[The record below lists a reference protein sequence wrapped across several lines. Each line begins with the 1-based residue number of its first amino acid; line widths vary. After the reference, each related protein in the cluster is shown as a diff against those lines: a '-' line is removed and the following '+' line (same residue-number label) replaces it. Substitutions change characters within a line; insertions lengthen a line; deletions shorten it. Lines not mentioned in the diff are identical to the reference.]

1 MGQTPYS
8 TAELQEA
15 INAVASQGGVKDA
28 AAYLGM
34 RRRNLENRMMEA
46 ARRGI
51 KPTVPAKA
59 ELDLKVANQEIKRLE
74 SELRKA
80 AKANLDAEAV
90 RREIIRIAASPS
102 APPSWTVSA
111 PKSYKDSPGVPTLFL
126 SDLHWGEYVDPNQV
140 GGVNSYSLAIARKRL
155 RTTTER
161 AIYLASIISPQ
172 MRYPGIVVP
181 LGGDMVSGDIHEELM
196 ATNEIEIMP
205 TVLDLRDHLI
215 TAIDTLAKAFGH
227 VFLPCVTGNHGR
239 NTKKIRAKGRA
250 FTSFDWLLYQI
261 LAKQFEKDKRVQF
274 YIPDGSD
281 AHYRVFGHRYLLSH
295 GDQFT
300 GGDGIIGAIGPI
312 ARGDHKKRSRD
323 SQVGQDYDTM
333 IVGHWHQHMQLRRFI
348 VNGSLKGYDEYAYV
362 NNFPFEPPAQ
372 AFWITHP
379 QVGKTF
385 SMPIYAER
393 PQRAAAE
400 SWAAWQTPA
409 AA

>member
-1 MGQTPYS
+1 MAQKEHS
-8 TAELQEA
+8 RELLQET
-15 INAVASQGGVKDA
+15 INAVATHGGRSQAACALGINKHTLENRYAEAKRRGVKPTVEAKGEIELKLAKAEVKRLEAELRNAQREKLDA
-28 AAYLGM
+28 AA
-34 RRRNLENRMMEA
+34 
-46 ARRGI
+46 I
-51 KPTVPAKA
+51 K
-59 ELDLKVANQEIKRLE
+59 
-74 SELRKA
+74 
-80 AKANLDAEAV
+80 
-90 RREIIRIAASPS
+90 REIIKLAQAPV
-102 APPSWTVSA
+102 APPRWTLA
-111 PKSYKDSPGVPTLFL
+111 PKKDSKDSPGVPTLFL
-126 SDLHWGEYVDPNQV
+126 SDLHWGEYVDANQV

-155 RTTTER
+155 KTTTER
-161 AIYLASIISPQ
+161 AIYLAGIVSPQ

-205 TVLDLRDHLI
+205 TVLDLRDNLI

-281 AHYRVFGHRYLLSH
+281 AHYRIFGHRYLLNH

-333 IVGHWHQHMQLRRFI
+333 LVGHWHQHMQLRRFI

-393 PQRAAAE
+393 PQRAAVE
-400 SWAAWQTPA
+400 SWAAWQTPVA
-409 AA
+409 A